1 MSVFSIFFPAMTGM
15 MAGANISGELKD
27 AQKSIPFGTML
38 AILVSSIVYMAILWL
53 LGATCERDGGAGG
66 LYDDSIL
73 MIRIA
78 VWSPLVIIGIF
89 ASTLS
94 SALAGLIGAPRIL
107 KAVCEDKLFQP
118 LQASPRAGRKTTSLY
133 VGISSLSPW
142 LSWASGSAI

>member
-1 MSVFSIFFPAMTGM
+1 
-15 MAGANISGELKD
+15 
-27 AQKSIPFGTML
+27 
-38 AILVSSIVYMAILWL
+38 MAILWF
-53 LGATCERDGGAGG
+53 LGATCERDGGEGG
-66 LYDDSIL
+66 LYDDSML

-118 LQASPRAGRKTTSLY
+118 LQYLQKVGRKIMSPYVVISLQL
-133 VGISSLSPW
+133 VLHLLGLLLVI
-142 LSWASGSAI
+142 